1 MIILS
6 VGPSRGALLSPET
19 ARLLSDAGH
28 DVSVYLDNGTRDF
41 VGPASF
47 YAPHDPLSNGVLVE
61 PERVNEDAEA
71 LVFAPADA
79 AVVSRLAH
87 GLGDTPALR
96 EYVSGTR
103 PAVVVPDLDSGTAR
117 HPAVLENLALLRED
131 GCTVLDGYDA
141 GTTPAGIL
149 SRTLHEIGGSLDGLR
164 LVVTAGG
171 TREPVDSVRFV
182 GNRSSGKM
190 GASIARQAYRSGAE
204 VRVVAAN
211 VAEVEPGVEWHAVET
226 FGELQRET
234 LFLCEDADVLIMAA
248 AVSDFT
254 PASPMLDEKIRRG
267 GREDLTLEL
276 SATPD
281 ILSGVRERCPDLFVI
296 GFAATHG
303 DPRPDSRE
311 KFRKKGV
318 NMVVGNDISAP
329 GIGFGSEENEAYIT
343 MESGSGD
350 GYEEIFVPRGPK
362 TSLASAILRHLKPAI
377 KHREV

>member
-1 MIILS
+1 
-6 VGPSRGALLSPET
+6 LLSPEI
-19 ARLLSDAGH
+19 ARLLSEAGR

-47 YAPHDPLSNGVLVE
+47 YAPYDPSTNRVLVE
-61 PERVNEDAEA
+61 PNRFVEDAEA
-71 LVFAPADA
+71 LVFAPVDA
-79 AVVSRLAH
+79 AVISRLAH
-87 GLGDTPALR
+87 GLGDAPPLR
-96 EYVSGTR
+96 EYASGTR
-103 PAVVVPDLDSGTAR
+103 PVVVVPDLDPGTAR
-117 HPAVLENLALLRED
+117 HPAVLENLALLRDD

-141 GTTPAGIL
+141 RTTPAAIV
-149 SRTLHEIGGSLDGLR
+149 SRTMHEIGGSLDGIR

-190 GASIARQAYRSGAE
+190 GAAIAREAYRSGAE
-204 VRVVAAN
+204 VKVVAAN

-226 FGELQRET
+226 FEEVQRET
-234 LFLCEDADVLIMAA
+234 LSLCEDADVLIMAA

-254 PASPMLDEKIRRG
+254 PSSPMLGEKIRRG
-267 GREDLTLEL
+267 EREDLTLEL

-281 ILSGVRERCPDLFVI
+281 ILSGIRERQPELFVV

-311 KFRKKGV
+311 KLRKKGV

-329 GIGFGSEENEAYIT
+329 GIGFGSDENEAYIA
-343 MESGSGD
+343 MKSGSGG
-350 GYEEIFVPRGPK
+350 GYEEVFVPRGPK
-362 TSLASAILRHLKPAI
+362 TSLASAILRYLKPSI